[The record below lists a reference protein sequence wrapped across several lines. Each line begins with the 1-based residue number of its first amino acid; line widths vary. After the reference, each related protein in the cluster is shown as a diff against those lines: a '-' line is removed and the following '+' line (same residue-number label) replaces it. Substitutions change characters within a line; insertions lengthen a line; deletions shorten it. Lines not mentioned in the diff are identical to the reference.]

1 MTDTSSQ
8 KWIEGALNHMFHTDS
23 PEGSDPVILHGE
35 AAAGYRMV
43 KSICKKRNKLI
54 ADVCNE
60 DIWEVL
66 AERNDMENKLDAALK
81 EKDAALKENEK
92 LTRKLRELASM
103 GARGSPEPTH
113 VLDAWR
119 VQQWLDS
126 QPALQHLTVAIL
138 AGIGIQYGGAHRLA
152 AVMADIGGWKATNN
166 IKANGRRGRGY
177 IKL

>member
-8 KWIEGALNHMFHTDS
+8 KWIDGALNHTFHTDS

-81 EKDAALKENEK
+81 ENEK
-92 LTRKLRELASM
+92 LTRNSDS
-103 GARGSPEPTH
+103 ARCT
-113 VLDAWR
+113 
-119 VQQWLDS
+119 
-126 QPALQHLTVAIL
+126 I
-138 AGIGIQYGGAHRLA
+138 
-152 AVMADIGGWKATNN
+152 
-166 IKANGRRGRGY
+166 
-177 IKL
+177 